1 MRKDLKKG
9 FTIIELVVFVA
20 IFTVTAIFL
29 VSILTTVT
37 RTQLRQ
43 SSVNEVNGQIAF
55 VSNTIQRLVR
65 ESSLIANEPGV
76 ASTTLVL
83 RRSSSTLDTTKIF
96 VDPGMTAIYLQEI
109 DQNGVT
115 STTMPLTSDKVKVTN
130 FSATKYQT
138 PGGAAI
144 AQVDFTLDYNT
155 VNPQARI
162 SRSWR
167 GAITR
172 VSAATFDSA
181 LVPTADGTLNVGA
194 VASKWNFGYFSNDV
208 SIVNGKLIVGNYT
221 SIPSGMRIF
230 SAGDIG
236 FPSSTQGVVLKAP
249 NGACFRIGV
258 SNTGAITTTTVAV
271 CPQ

>member
-1 MRKDLKKG
+1 M
-9 FTIIELVVFVA
+9 IEFVVFVA
-20 IFTVTAIFL
+20 IFAVTAIFM

-65 ESSLIANEPGV
+65 ESSLIANNDGV

-83 RRSSSTLDTTKIF
+83 RRSSSALDTTKIF
-96 VDPGMTAIYLQEI
+96 VDSGMTAIYLQEI

-115 STTMPLTSDKVKVTN
+115 STTVPLTSDKVKVTN

-155 VNPQARI
+155 VNPAARI

-172 VSAATFDSA
+172 VSAATFDSG
-181 LVPTADGTLNVGA
+181 LIPTSDGTLNLGSA
-194 VASKWNFGYFSNDV
+194 VTKWNNGYFSNDV
-208 SIVNGKLIVGNYT
+208 SIKNGNLIVGT
-221 SIPSGMRIF
+221 PLVIPLPTTVRVF
-230 SAGDIG
+230 SAGDVG
-236 FPSSTQGVVLKAP
+236 FATSTRGIILWTPDGTK
-249 NGACFRIGV
+249 CFRIGV
-258 SNTGAITTTTVAV
+258 SNTGALTTTTLIGPA

>member
-1 MRKDLKKG
+1 MKKDLKKG

-20 IFTVTAIFL
+20 IFTVTAIFM

-55 VSNTIQRLVR
+55 IANTIQRLVR
-65 ESSLIANEPGV
+65 ESSLIANEPAGV

-115 STTMPLTSDKVKVTN
+115 STTVPLTSDKVRVTN

-155 VNPQARI
+155 ANPQARI

-172 VSAATFDSA
+172 VSAATFDSS
-181 LVPTADGTLNVGA
+181 LVPSGTWDIG
-194 VASKWNFGYFSNDV
+194 VATSRWNSGYFANDL
-208 SIVNGKLIVGNYT
+208 SIANGKLVIGACT
-221 SIPSGMRIF
+221 SPSGMR
-230 SAGDIG
+230 
-236 FPSSTQGVVLKAP
+236 
-249 NGACFRIGV
+249 ACFVGDLGFSTSSVGVILKSPGGTCFRLGV
-258 SNTGAITTTTVAV
+258 SNTGAITTTTAT
-271 CPQ
+271 CAQ